1 MASAPPRRSVVA
13 DADREGG
20 LGPAHPANR
29 VAAHVTSRSSVAPMD
44 KHRGAGSW
52 RIGELAKASGLTI
65 RALRYYEQVG
75 LLRPSGRSDAGHR
88 MYDADDVT
96 RLYQVVALRHMGLN
110 VADTRAALA
119 TDSQGLITLVES
131 LFDRLGEE
139 IETRQRLRTRLQQTL
154 DAIHRLGRPTV
165 PQMLEVIAMVS
176 TPMMRSS
183 LAGHE
188 PRSGKVRDVY
198 DLPGD
203 RLLVVATD
211 RVSAFDV
218 VMPTGIPRKGEVLT
232 RISAFWFERTS
243 AVVPNAMVA
252 VLEADNARELGVD
265 ADASFFGR
273 SMVMRKA
280 EPIKVECVVR
290 GYLAGSAWADYQ
302 REGSTTTIEVMPGLR
317 QCDELPAPLFTPT
330 SKADA
335 GHDLP
340 MTYAEVE
347 ALVGVDVANV
357 LKLRSLA
364 LYGYGAS
371 VARDRGILIA
381 DTKFEFGMLDG
392 EITLIDEV
400 MTPDSSR
407 FWPADEYQPGR
418 DQPSFDKQYL
428 RDWLTST
435 GWNKEPPGPEI
446 PAEVVRNTSERYI
459 EAYRRLTGLELPD
472 ATA

>member
-1 MASAPPRRSVVA
+1 M
-13 DADREGG
+13 DRHGE
-20 LGPAHPANR
+20 AN
-29 VAAHVTSRSSVAPMD
+29 
-44 KHRGAGSW
+44 GW
-52 RIGELAKASGLTI
+52 RIGELAKATGLTV
-65 RALRYYEQVG
+65 RALRYYDQVG
-75 LLRPSGRSDAGHR
+75 LLRPSGRSTAGHR
-88 MYDADDVT
+88 LYDADDVT

-119 TDSQGLITLVES
+119 TDAQGLLGLVQS

-139 IETRQRLRTRLQQTL
+139 IETRRRLRAHLQQTL

-176 TPMMRSS
+176 TPMMRSA
-183 LAGHE
+183 LPGHE
-188 PRSGKVRDVY
+188 PRSGKVRDIY

-203 RLLVVATD
+203 RLLIVATD

-243 AVVPNAMVA
+243 AVVPNAMIA
-252 VLEADNARELGVD
+252 VLEADNARALGVD

-273 SMVMRKA
+273 SMVMRRT
-280 EPIKVECVVR
+280 EPIPVECVVR

-302 REGSTTTIEVMPGLR
+302 REGSPTTLEVVPGLR
-317 QCDELPAPLFTPT
+317 QCEELPAPLFTPT
-330 SKADA
+330 SKAA
-335 GHDLP
+335 TGHDLP
-340 MTYAEVE
+340 MTYADVE
-347 ALVGVDVANV
+347 ALVGVDLANV

-371 VARDRGILIA
+371 VARERGILIA

-392 EITLIDEV
+392 EVTLIDEV

-407 FWPADEYQPGR
+407 FWPADQYQPGH

-428 RDWLTST
+428 RNWLTST
-435 GWNKEPPGPEI
+435 GWNREPPGPEL
-446 PAEVVRNTSERYI
+446 PPEVVRDTSERYI
-459 EAYRRLTGLELPD
+459 EAYRRLTGLALPD
-472 ATA
+472 PAA